1 MTQDPWV
8 REPRQAR
15 SQATL
20 ERFLDATNDLL
31 ETRRFEDITVA
42 DIVGRAERT
51 VGSFYARFDDKHAV
65 LHVLVDRLQQRIID
79 NVHAFCDP
87 VRWEGRSAAEFVT
100 ESVRLNVAAYRRSNA
115 LFRAALTAAAT
126 DERFRSARAATL
138 AECAAEQKRFL
149 LSRAGELH
157 CDDPERASDQLF
169 ELVASTLDHEL
180 LFGRFTPT
188 SPVSDVEMQREL
200 VARGLDLLGLRPS
213 VVDLDRL
220 PAPPA
225 PPASTELH
233 LAGHPVAGDHEDRS
247 RATQLDPSGV
257 PDDGLDGGAPPDR
270 ADVHAHAGR
279 D

>member
-1 MTQDPWV
+1 MTQDAWV

-31 ETRRFEDITVA
+31 ETGRFEDITVA

-51 VGSFYARFDDKHAV
+51 VGSFYARFDDKYAV
-65 LHVLVDRLQQRIID
+65 LHVLVGRLQQRILD

-87 VRWEGRSAAEFVT
+87 VRWEGRSAAEFVA
-100 ESVRLNVAAYRRSNA
+100 ESVERNVAAYHRSNA

-126 DERFRSARAATL
+126 DERFRVARAATL
-138 AECAAEQKRFL
+138 GECAAEQKRFL
-149 LSRAGELH
+149 LSRVDELQ

-188 SPVSDVEMQREL
+188 SPVSDVELQREL
-200 VARGLDLLGLRPS
+200 TDRGLALLGLRRPA
-213 VVDLDRL
+213 VDLDR
-220 PAPPA
+220 PRAT
-225 PPASTELH
+225 PASTELH
-233 LAGHPVAGDHEDRS
+233 LTGRPVAGDHEDRA
-247 RATQLDPSGV
+247 RVRLLEPSDV
-257 PDDGLDGGAPPDR
+257 PGDGLDAVVPPDP